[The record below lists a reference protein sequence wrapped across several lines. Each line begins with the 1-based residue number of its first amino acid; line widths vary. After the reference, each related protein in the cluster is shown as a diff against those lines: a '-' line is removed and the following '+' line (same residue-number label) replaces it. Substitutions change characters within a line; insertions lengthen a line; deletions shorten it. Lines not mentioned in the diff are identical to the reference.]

1 MDLAIVPGCPTSQ
14 MAISADN
21 FIDGE
26 ASGRIARPGAIGS
39 HGDGVLETYPGAKGG
54 SGVYQTIINLMPP
67 HRVYIEPFLGSGRV
81 MRAKLPADRNIG
93 IDLDGEMVAR
103 LRSELP
109 SAELASGDGVAFL
122 ERFKWQGAELVYC
135 DPPYLM
141 ETRRSK
147 RALYKFEITHHQ
159 RLLNVLKSLPCDVL
173 LSGYWSE
180 LYASE
185 LKDWRAVSYQAMTRA
200 GRMAT
205 EYVWCNFP
213 EPVELHDYR
222 YLGRDFRE
230 RERIKR
236 KKKRWSNKLMEMP
249 ALERYAI
256 LAAIRESC
264 SPR

>member
-1 MDLAIVPGCPTSQ
+1 MDLAIVPGTETARQ
-14 MAISADN
+14 
-21 FIDGE
+21 
-26 ASGRIARPGAIGS
+26 SGGSIPGSIVRPGGIGS
-39 HGDGVLETYPGAKGG
+39 RSDGVLETYPGAKGG

-67 HRVYIEPFLGSGRV
+67 HRVYIEPFLGFGRV

-93 IDLDGEMVAR
+93 IDLDAAIIAQTKK
-103 LRSELP
+103 LLP

-141 ETRRSK
+141 ETRSSK
-147 RALYKFEITHHQ
+147 RPLYKFEITHHQ
-159 RLLNVLKSLPCDVL
+159 RLLNVVKSLPCNVL
-173 LSGYWSE
+173 VSGYWSE
-180 LYASE
+180 LYSKE
-185 LKDWRAVSYQAMTRA
+185 LADWRVVSYRAMTR
-200 GRMAT
+200 GGTMAT

-213 EPVELHDYR
+213 EPIELHDYR

-236 KKKRWSNKLMEMP
+236 KKNRWAKKLKNMP
-249 ALERYAI
+249 AQERYAI

-264 SPR
+264 SPRQV